1 MGDETAMG
9 TNASPSDCTYSERLL
24 EDANRSVRTYDRWVD
39 RLMNG

>member
-24 EDANRSVRTYDRWVD
+24 GDANRSVWTDELID
-39 RLMNG
+39 SQIDG